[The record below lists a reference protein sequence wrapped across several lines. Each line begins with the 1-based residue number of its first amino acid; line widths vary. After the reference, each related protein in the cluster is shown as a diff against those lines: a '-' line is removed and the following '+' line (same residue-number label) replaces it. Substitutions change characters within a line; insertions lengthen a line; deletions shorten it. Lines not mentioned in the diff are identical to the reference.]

1 MILQDGHGQLGPK
14 VKPKPKPKERRG
26 GNRSYEVQ
34 TGMYSTP
41 DPVIMTLQIPNYTV
55 HLNLFE
61 NHLAH
66 AFHHTFNFNLFKRH
80 QAFQE
85 DEKGAT
91 CFALNRP
98 VLAGVEITIISTG

>member
-1 MILQDGHGQLGPK
+1 MILQDGHGKLGSK
-14 VKPKPKPKERRG
+14 AKERRG

-34 TGMYSTP
+34 KGMYSTP

-55 HLNLFE
+55 CLNLFK

-66 AFHHTFNFNLFKRH
+66 AFYHTFDFNLFTGH

-85 DEKGAT
+85 DEKGTT
-91 CFALNRP
+91 CFALNKP
-98 VLAGVEITIISTG
+98 VLAGVEITIILTG